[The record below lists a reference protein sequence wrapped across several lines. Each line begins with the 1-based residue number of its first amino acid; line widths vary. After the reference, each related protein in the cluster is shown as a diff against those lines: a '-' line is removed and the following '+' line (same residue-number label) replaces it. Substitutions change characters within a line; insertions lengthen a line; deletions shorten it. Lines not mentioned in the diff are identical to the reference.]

1 LPFPNHLGL
10 LEKHVR
16 LEGFASPERSASAVE
31 RRHLEEGT
39 ATGDVKVII
48 GTHALLSKQMQFARL
63 GLIIVDEEHRFG
75 VRHKERLKQLRE
87 GVHVLTLTAT
97 PIPRTLQ
104 LAMTSVRELSLIL
117 TPPKGRRPVLT
128 RIVEETSPKLDE
140 ALRRGRRRNGRSF
153 YVCPRIADLDAV
165 AWRLAERVPELRV
178 ARVHGRLR
186 ARELERIPPD
196 VDHAR

>member
-1 LPFPNHLGL
+1 MHCF
-10 LEKHVR
+10 
-16 LEGFASPERSASAVE
+16 RSKCSF
-31 RRHLEEGT
+31 H
-39 ATGDVKVII
+39 
-48 GTHALLSKQMQFARL
+48 
-63 GLIIVDEEHRFG
+63 VDEEHRFG

-128 RIVEETSPKLDE
+128 RMVEETSPKLDE

-178 ARVHGRLR
+178 ARAHGRLR
-186 ARELERIPPD
+186 ARELDEIIQNFAEGAFD
-196 VDHAR
+196 VLLSTTIVESGLDVPNANTIIVQSSDRLGSPSFISYAGGLIVRPGRRTLCSA